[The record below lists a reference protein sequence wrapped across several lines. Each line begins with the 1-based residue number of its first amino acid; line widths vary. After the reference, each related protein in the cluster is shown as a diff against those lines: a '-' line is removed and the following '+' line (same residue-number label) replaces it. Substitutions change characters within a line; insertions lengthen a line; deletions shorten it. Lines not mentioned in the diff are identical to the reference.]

1 MSISTQPAAR
11 QPSLQR
17 ASSSR
22 LSTVSMSDMKNTKT
36 SVEAPNKS
44 GFATMEH
51 TSSLKQPLHP
61 LDLPPA
67 HSQAAPFLSVQP
79 QDPAFSTFHPQIM
92 SRQCHLS
99 QYCHVPSQTA
109 AVSAAASHVANHV
122 QARQQLLP
130 DAEQPYNATLQQP
143 VASPQPAC
151 HLQAK
156 AERSGEQP
164 STQLRK
170 RPCLGTEADV
180 GSRLDRH
187 AEQLQAEY
195 AAVRAG
201 TGLLADQAAWIAAAR
216 QTAHQ
221 VTFARRSVREISVLL
236 GKFSCRLS
244 IY

>member
-22 LSTVSMSDMKNTKT
+22 LSTFSMSDIKHTRSGM
-36 SVEAPNKS
+36 EATNKS
-44 GFATMEH
+44 GFATMEY
-51 TSSLKQPLHP
+51 TSSLKQPLHT

-67 HSQAAPFLSVQP
+67 HSQAAAFQSAQP
-79 QDPAFSTFHPQIM
+79 QAPAFHTFHPQIT
-92 SRQCHLS
+92 SRQCHLP
-99 QYCHVPSQTA
+99 QYCHVPSQA
-109 AVSAAASHVANHV
+109 AVSAAATYVPNHV

-130 DAEQPYNATLQQP
+130 DAEQPYSATLQQP